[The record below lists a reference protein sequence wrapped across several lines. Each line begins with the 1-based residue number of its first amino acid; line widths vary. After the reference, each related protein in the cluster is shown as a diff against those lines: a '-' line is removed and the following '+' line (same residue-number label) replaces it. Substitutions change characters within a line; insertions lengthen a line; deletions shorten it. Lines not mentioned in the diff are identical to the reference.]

1 MNQFIFIPIYIIIV
15 VLYLGIQKH
24 ECIGEYMFSIP
35 HNSDLLSSLKGAA
48 ELLGIK
54 AGIFTV
60 IGALRKAVIH
70 YYLQEK
76 KDYHKILLDSPL
88 EIASGIGNIAV
99 KDGDTVIHCHVVL
112 ANKEGQCFGGHLGEG
127 SIVFAAEAYLR
138 SLHPGIMRKHDETTG
153 LNLLAI

>member
-1 MNQFIFIPIYIIIV
+1 V
-15 VLYLGIQKH
+15 VSDLGIEKC

-48 ELLGIK
+48 ERLGIS

-60 IGALRKAVIH
+60 IGALKKAVIH

-76 KDYHKILLDSPL
+76 KQYHKILLEVPL

-99 KDGDTVIHCHVVL
+99 KDGETIVHCHVVL
-112 ANKEGQCFGGHLGEG
+112 ADKEGRCFGGHLGEG
-127 SIVFAAEAYLR
+127 SIVFAGEAYIRAL
-138 SLHPGIMRKHDETTG
+138 SPKIIRKYDETTG
-153 LNLLAI
+153 LNLLSI